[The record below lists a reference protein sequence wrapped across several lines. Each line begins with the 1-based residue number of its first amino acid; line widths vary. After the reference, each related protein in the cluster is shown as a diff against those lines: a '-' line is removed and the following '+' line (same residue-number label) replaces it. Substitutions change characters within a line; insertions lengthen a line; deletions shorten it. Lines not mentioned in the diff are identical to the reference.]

1 MIHVYFDNVY
11 QVNLYRLEE
20 SQMNRNFDMEIVTK
34 DSERYMFSGIERN
47 ESENLVAFFKGA
59 GLGVQVVKSDS
70 VVNSES
76 EEVV

>member
-1 MIHVYFDNVY
+1 
-11 QVNLYRLEE
+11 
-20 SQMNRNFDMEIVTK
+20 MNRNFDMEIVTK